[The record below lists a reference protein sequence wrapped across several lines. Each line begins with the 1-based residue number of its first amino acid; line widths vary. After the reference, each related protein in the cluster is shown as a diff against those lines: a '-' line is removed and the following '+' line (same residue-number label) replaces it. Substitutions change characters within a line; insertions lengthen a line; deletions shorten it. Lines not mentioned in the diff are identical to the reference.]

1 MKRVSGDQVGTLAS
15 MSIGEVGRHSAPDTQ
30 ALSQHRS
37 QPTWSFTRAG
47 EQLCQAGQER
57 AISDATDIEV
67 TGPTQPWAWPNLG
80 VSVPLRDLRGCS
92 EGGKRTMILETIAK
106 LLPLIFF

>member
-15 MSIGEVGRHSAPDTQ
+15 MSIGEVGRAPDTQ

-37 QPTWSFTRAG
+37 QPTWSFTRAR
-47 EQLCQAGQER
+47 EQLFQAGQEQ
-57 AISDATDIEV
+57 AIFDAMDIEA
-67 TGPTQPWAWPNLG
+67 TGPTPSLG

-92 EGGKRTMILETIAK
+92 GGGNRAMILEAIAK